1 MKAATITR
9 KVILHNEIES
19 RIEQTALALGVSLSL
34 SLSHTHTHICFF
46 TLAMPKHCTSS
57 EKGREAQFATSINTN
72 FFFGWGVN
80 SQFYEN
86 MEQIRHFVTEKRKK
100 MKDCWRSIFG

>member
-1 MKAATITR
+1 
-9 KVILHNEIES
+9 
-19 RIEQTALALGVSLSL
+19 
-34 SLSHTHTHICFF
+34 
-46 TLAMPKHCTSS
+46 MPKHCTSS
-57 EKGREAQFATSINTN
+57 EKGREAQFATSINQYN
-72 FFFGWGVN
+72 LFLFLFFGWGVN